1 MAKEKHSENGTWKK
15 EFRQNTKKK
24 VNFSKNQSTGADFR
38 TSGGAQQLRGQSPLP
53 PPYFVSTNV

>member
-38 TSGGAQQLRGQSPLP
+38 TSGGAQQLRG
-53 PPYFVSTNV
+53 